1 MSKQLRLFTN
11 SEFGM
16 RNEELFNESIPN
28 SELKGGDSVKKIL
41 AVIAIFGV
49 LLTVLGQ
56 MQSTE
61 ARSLWRDGYG
71 WSLYS
76 DRKAR
81 NVGDILTIV
90 INESTSQT
98 ASKERSNT
106 KSGSVNLGAGTGI
119 FHFLAAATASG
130 SDNFSASGS
139 ATDTN
144 SFTGNVTVTV
154 VEVLPNGNM
163 VVEGTQ
169 SIWQNRDE
177 HKITIRGIIRREDVT
192 RNNTV
197 SSNRVADATLK
208 FDGKGP
214 LNAKQRQGILTQIF
228 NILF

>member
-1 MSKQLRLFTN
+1 M
-11 SEFGM
+11 
-16 RNEELFNESIPN
+16 
-28 SELKGGDSVKKIL
+28 KKIFTI
-41 AVIAIFGV
+41 IAIFSFVFVNFGLNQNV
-49 LLTVLGQ
+49 
-56 MQSTE
+56 E
-61 ARSLWRDGYG
+61 AKSLWRDST
-71 WSLYS
+71 WSIYA

-81 NVGDILTIV
+81 DVGDILTIV
-90 INESTSQT
+90 INESTTQT
-98 ASKERSNT
+98 AAKERSNS
-106 KSGSVNLGAGTGI
+106 KSGSVNLNAGTGI

-130 SDNFSASGS
+130 SDSFTASGS

-154 VEVLPNGNM
+154 VEVMPNGNL

-177 HKITIRGIIRREDVT
+177 HKITIRGVIRRDDVT
-192 RNNTV
+192 PNNTV